1 MLSDGAPWWNH
12 PVTRHPYA
20 LLDFNRRD
28 GEEASETTYY
38 DLNSD
43 KFLSDD
49 ERDEDA
55 DGLTNYD
62 ETHGRMTAKFWSSCY
77 AMEKPDPIEY
87 AGTDVTDP
95 DTDGDRV
102 RDGADDQDHDDVPNL
117 MELSRR
123 AASGHW
129 DAQRDCK
136 VKPNLGS
143 GNFTVAG
150 GPLPTARYDHLRG
163 RARRRPG

>member
-1 MLSDGAPWWNH
+1 MVGP
-12 PVTRHPYA
+12 
-20 LLDFNRRD
+20 RRDPAIRTGCSTSTAGD

-38 DLNSD
+38 DFDDD

-62 ETHGRMTAKFWSSCY
+62 ETHGRMTGEVLVLLLRRWRSPTPSSTR
-77 AMEKPDPIEY
+77 AQMSR
-87 AGTDVTDP
+87 DP

-117 MELSRR
+117 MELSSARGLR
-123 AASGHW
+123 S
-129 DAQRDCK
+129 
-136 VKPNLGS
+136 LGC
-143 GNFTVAG
+143 
-150 GPLPTARYDHLRG
+150 
-163 RARRRPG
+163 